1 MMELENIFTEEDGAT
16 QSDTERFWIDI
27 EDGIAEEAVDPSPPQ
42 KEASLIHEDS
52 PQTDITQ
59 IYLKE
64 IGRNPL
70 LTRDEEADLT
80 QKVKQGDPEA
90 WQKMIKCNLRLVVSI
105 AKKYLSRHHTIP
117 LSDLI
122 SEGNIGMMHAL
133 DKFEPER
140 GLRFSTYATWW
151 IRQNI
156 ERAIMNQSR
165 TIRIPVHA
173 IKRMNVILRA
183 FRHLERH
190 QERDPKAAD
199 VAYLLEIP
207 VSEVSEAISL
217 NSCTISLD
225 APLDIDPLLSVRDSI
240 VDEYNPTPDVKLE
253 ESEIHQWVHRWM
265 NHLSA
270 RQITVMEG
278 RYGLNGR
285 EIKTLIQLSK
295 ELKLTR
301 ERVRQIQM
309 ETLERL
315 HTLSQNNGMTMRDVL

>member
-1 MMELENIFTEEDGAT
+1 M
-16 QSDTERFWIDI
+16 SDMIT
-27 EDGIAEEAVDPSPPQ
+27 EEAVESATPQ
-42 KEASLIHEDS
+42 KEVSLMLEDS
-52 PQTDITQ
+52 HQTDITQ

-70 LTRDEEADLT
+70 LTRDEEAELT
-80 QKVKQGDPEA
+80 QKVKKGDSEA

-133 DKFEPER
+133 DKFEPDR

-183 FRHLERH
+183 FRHLEKH
-190 QERDPKAAD
+190 QEMEPKAAD

-207 VSEVSEAISL
+207 VSEVSEALSL
-217 NSCTISLD
+217 NLCTISLD
-225 APLDIDPLLSVRDSI
+225 TPLDIDPLLSVRDSI

-253 ESEIHQWVHRWM
+253 ESEIHQLVHRWM
-265 NHLSA
+265 NHLSV

>member
-1 MMELENIFTEEDGAT
+1 
-16 QSDTERFWIDI
+16 
-27 EDGIAEEAVDPSPPQ
+27 
-42 KEASLIHEDS
+42 
-52 PQTDITQ
+52 
-59 IYLKE
+59 
-64 IGRNPL
+64 
-70 LTRDEEADLT
+70 LTRDEEAELT
-80 QKVKQGDPEA
+80 QKVKKGDSEA

-133 DKFEPER
+133 DKFEPDR

-183 FRHLERH
+183 FRHLEKH
-190 QERDPKAAD
+190 QEMEPKAAD

-207 VSEVSEAISL
+207 VSEVSEALSL
-217 NSCTISLD
+217 NLCTISLD
-225 APLDIDPLLSVRDSI
+225 TPLDIDPLLSVRDSI

-253 ESEIHQWVHRWM
+253 ESEIHQLVHRWM
-265 NHLSA
+265 NHLSV